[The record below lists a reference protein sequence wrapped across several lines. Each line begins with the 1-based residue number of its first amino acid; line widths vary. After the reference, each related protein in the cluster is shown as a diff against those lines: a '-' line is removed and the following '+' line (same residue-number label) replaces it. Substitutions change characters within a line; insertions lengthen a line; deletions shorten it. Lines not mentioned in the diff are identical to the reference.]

1 MPILTRV
8 QVTFMKDRV
17 NDWLRF
23 GRFHKECVLDPQRR
37 EAYFTAHAVFCYIT
51 WRANDY
57 GTTQWR
63 IDILRAVA
71 PGERASQVSGVAPG
85 AEILL
90 RASGKA
96 KVLRVL
102 ALIDAIEAQDIRP
115 DAVSANYWRTVH
127 NQLSAN
133 QEPNVLHVRAH
144 VAYVSRSLFR

>member
-8 QVTFMKDRV
+8 RVTFIQDRV

-23 GRFHKECVLDPQRR
+23 GRFYKERVIDSQRR
-37 EAYFTAHAVFCYIT
+37 DVYFTAHAVFCYIT

-71 PGERASQVSGVAPG
+71 PGERASQISGVAPG

-90 RASGKA
+90 RASGKT

-115 DAVSANYWRTVH
+115 DAVSPDYWRTVH

-133 QEPNVLHVRAH
+133 HEPIVLHGRAH
-144 VAYVSRSLFR
+144 AAYLSRSLL

>member
-1 MPILTRV
+1 MSILTRV
-8 QVTFMKDRV
+8 RIAFIQDRV

-23 GRFHKECVLDPQRR
+23 GRFHRERVVDQQRR
-37 EAYFTAHAVFCYIT
+37 DVYFTPHAVFCYMT

-57 GTTQWR
+57 GTTLWR

-115 DAVSANYWRTVH
+115 DVVSTDYWRTVH
-127 NQLSAN
+127 NQLAAN
-133 QEPNVLHVRAH
+133 HEPIVLHGRAH
-144 VAYVSRSLFR
+144 AAYLSRSLFR